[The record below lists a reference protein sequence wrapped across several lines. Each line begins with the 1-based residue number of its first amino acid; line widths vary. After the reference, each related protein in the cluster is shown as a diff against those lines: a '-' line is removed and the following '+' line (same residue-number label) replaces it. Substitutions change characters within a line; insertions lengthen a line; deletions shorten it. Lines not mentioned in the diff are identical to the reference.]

1 MKLLKMRSCIIG
13 FIIAII
19 SLFSFNNNA
28 NALELKNGDIVP
40 DLPQLK
46 SEFYSI
52 SYSKQYKNYV
62 LIFYQEKYIKA
73 VNGIENSYIQDN
85 PNDNYLGSQFHNA
98 IGGFCGL
105 SNEPK
110 VWFYYLENN
119 EWKYKGYDCYGSDL
133 PYIYEYDTSIEN
145 TGDSYFTLENVNSDF
160 VKEYYNTYIQ
170 YSTVNIFKYFKNS
183 PDGPFEQPIL
193 IYSTDMNV
201 DTTNKMNLS
210 SEYNCAADECFYSIT
225 AKLTQPLESTLNYE
239 YSYDNE
245 TWHTLSAFSSSSNSF
260 ELKHYFNIPIYF
272 RIRKLNTN
280 EIIWSTLYEA
290 DFSEVNKHIIVS
302 EKAGVEDGN
311 EYIKTSFD
319 FSEYFKYKNSG
330 SYELK
335 TFFDDN
341 DIELFDDVWSTTI
354 YKQGFDNFGNFKT
367 NIKIKIDNK
376 VVEELNYTLNE
387 EDKEFDEIYDD
398 ILNDNLDQDLSNGD
412 YSTVEGMIN
421 SIKSFITAIS
431 NFVSSF
437 FGLIMGF
444 FNALNIWI
452 RSFIISIFVVI
463 VICKLIKAVRK

>member
-1 MKLLKMRSCIIG
+1 M
-13 FIIAII
+13 I

-28 NALELKNGDIVP
+28 NALELKNGLEVP
-40 DLPQLK
+40 DVDLDY
-46 SEFYSI
+46 YSI
-52 SYSKQYKNYV
+52 SYAYRSDGIVNIYLIQFDNANY
-62 LIFYQEKYIKA
+62 INNRWNQ
-73 VNGIENSYIQDN
+73 
-85 PNDNYLGSQFHNA
+85 
-98 IGGFCGL
+98 IGGFFGSGL
-105 SNEPK
+105 EEEVK
-110 VWFYYLENN
+110 IAILQDN
-119 EWKYKGYDCYGSDL
+119 EWVWVKNSFDIWGIQLDK
-133 PYIYEYDTSIEN
+133 IEN
-145 TGDSYFTLENVNSDF
+145 YIPDIKFNDVENLGYFDLINKYGEEYIKENYYDKVILYSSIDLKTISNDI
-160 VKEYYNTYIQ
+160 EYT
-170 YSTVNIFKYFKNS
+170 F
-183 PDGPFEQPIL
+183 
-193 IYSTDMNV
+193 YSTDMNI
-201 DTTNKMNLS
+201 DTSNKMNLS

-290 DFSEVNKHIIVS
+290 DFSQVDKHIIVS